1 MDVRAMFTV
10 LFTVVFA
17 AIGIGN
23 AMSFAPDVGKAKA
36 ASASLF
42 KVIDHASQIDYK
54 RDSEHG
60 VVVEPFHG
68 NAAAEHVGFAYPAR
82 PEVQVLKDFSALV
95 EPGKTLALVGS
106 SGSGKSTLVS
116 LIQRFYDVHGGKV
129 TAEHTNVKE
138 WKLQQLRANMAL
150 VGQEPVL
157 FDRTVADNIAYGAP
171 EGMDVSQDM
180 IEQAAKAANIHDFV
194 VNLPEG
200 YQTRVGE
207 RGSLLS
213 GGQKQ
218 RVAIARALIRN
229 PRLLLLDEATSALDS
244 ESEKVVQYAL
254 DKAAQ
259 GRTTITIAHRLSTI
273 QDADTILVVKGGQV
287 VEQGKH
293 LDLVAQKGLYYNLV
307 QKQSLA
313 TTQKKK

>member
-1 MDVRAMFTV
+1 
-10 LFTVVFA
+10 
-17 AIGIGN
+17 
-23 AMSFAPDVGKAKA
+23 
-36 ASASLF
+36 
-42 KVIDHASQIDYK
+42 
-54 RDSEHG
+54 
-60 VVVEPFHG
+60 VVEPFHG